1 MRFSGPPA
9 ALRTLDSAIPS
20 GIEHA
25 VGRAMA
31 LERNDRYSTAAEFRV
46 ALAAPSGARTP
57 VAAID
62 EKSIAVLPFANMSAD
77 AESEYFSDGLSEE
90 IINWSA
96 EQRAGENGAR
106 GRP

>member
-1 MRFSGPPA
+1 
-9 ALRTLDSAIPS
+9 
-20 GIEHA
+20 
-25 VGRAMA
+25 MA

-90 IINWSA
+90 IINALVHLPGLHVAARTSSFA
-96 EQRAGENGAR
+96 FKGKQLEIGEIGAKLR
-106 GRP
+106 VATVLGC